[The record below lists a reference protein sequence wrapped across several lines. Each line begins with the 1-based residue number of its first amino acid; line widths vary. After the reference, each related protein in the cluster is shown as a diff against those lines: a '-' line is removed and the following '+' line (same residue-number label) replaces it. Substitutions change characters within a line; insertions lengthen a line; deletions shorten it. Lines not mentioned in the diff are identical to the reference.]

1 MVTNAFPLCTDMN
14 VATLK
19 LKSHLLKGESLAF
32 VGFYPTHFRPVSSA
46 EQEKLCF
53 PDWSE

>member
-32 VGFYPTHFRPVSSA
+32 VGFYPTDFRPVSSA
-46 EQEKLCF
+46 EQERLFF